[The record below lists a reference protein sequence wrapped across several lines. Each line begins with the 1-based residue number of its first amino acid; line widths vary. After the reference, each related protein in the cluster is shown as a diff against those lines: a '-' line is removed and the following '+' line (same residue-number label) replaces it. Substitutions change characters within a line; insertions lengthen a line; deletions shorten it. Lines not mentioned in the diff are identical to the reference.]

1 MSTDTS
7 RAAPVVGVK
16 SIVKSD
22 DERIDIAIAFWDETE
37 GMIKRAEHINHQMIV
52 PAVSELRY
60 AGRKLIDYLSA
71 LRGGLDDQTIN
82 SHLDDF
88 TQCCIRARH
97 DAIDAIISYA
107 IEYLER
113 MEDEAGA
120 DTISAEFPLY
130 LKYKMD
136 LRKVVDLIISSRQD
150 RSQRNEIYAE
160 VRKTY
165 VDKIIDNFYKLD
177 SLKSEIFI
185 KKAKSDKKQY
195 IASLVMALA
204 LVVVSF
210 ASIAAIVVFLK

>member
-7 RAAPVVGVK
+7 MAAPVVGIK